1 MVNRLPLAG
10 GAQTGAIEFEGM
22 DPTAVT
28 LKNVDYRSVTPDYF
42 RAIGIPLV
50 SGRAFVDTDREEAA
64 GVAIIDERLAREFG
78 DRSPLGHRVR
88 IPYGNLPWL
97 SIVGVVGHIRHDR
110 LEEDTRPQ
118 IYFPFVQRAQ
128 DRMALVVR
136 TRTDPG
142 SIGAALASAIRS
154 VDPEQPVYDART
166 LDEVVDRSMGQRWMQ
181 SALLGGFAAMAVL
194 LAAIGVYGVIV
205 YSVGQRQREFGIRL
219 ALGARRGEIVELV
232 IGRGLVLFAI
242 GAGAGVAAAVLT
254 GRALSSLLFAVT
266 SFDAASFGIATL
278 VLLVV
283 SLAACGLP
291 ARKAA
296 GVDPSLAL
304 RAE

>member
-1 MVNRLPLAG
+1 
-10 GAQTGAIEFEGM
+10 
-22 DPTAVT
+22 
-28 LKNVDYRSVTPDYF
+28 
-42 RAIGIPLV
+42 
-50 SGRAFVDTDREEAA
+50 
-64 GVAIIDERLAREFG
+64 
-78 DRSPLGHRVR
+78 
-88 IPYGNLPWL
+88 
-97 SIVGVVGHIRHDR
+97 
-110 LEEDTRPQ
+110 
-118 IYFPFVQRAQ
+118 
-128 DRMALVVR
+128 MALVVR

-219 ALGARRGEIVELV
+219 ALGARRGEIVALV